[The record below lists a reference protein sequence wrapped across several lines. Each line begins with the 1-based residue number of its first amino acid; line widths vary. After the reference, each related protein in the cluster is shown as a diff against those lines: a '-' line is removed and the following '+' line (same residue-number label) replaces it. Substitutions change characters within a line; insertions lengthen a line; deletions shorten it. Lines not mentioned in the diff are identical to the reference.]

1 MRTKENSYRGSLQI
15 AEFVLKN
22 DFFEYNNQ
30 IKNQISG
37 LLVGNNCVP
46 ISHYIFMDRMEKKLL
61 DTQRDK
67 TFCWVSYV
75 DDMFF
80 TWTHGLEK
88 VKYF

>member
-1 MRTKENSYRGSLQI
+1 MRTKENSYRGTLQI

-46 ISHYIFMDRMEKKLL
+46 MSDYIFMDRMEK
-61 DTQRDK
+61 
-67 TFCWVSYV
+67 
-75 DDMFF
+75 
-80 TWTHGLEK
+80 
-88 VKYF
+88 